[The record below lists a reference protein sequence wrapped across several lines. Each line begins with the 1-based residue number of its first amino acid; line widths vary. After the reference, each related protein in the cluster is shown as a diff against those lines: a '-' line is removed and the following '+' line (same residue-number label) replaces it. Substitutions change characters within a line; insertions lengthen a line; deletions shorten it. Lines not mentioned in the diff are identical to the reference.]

1 MRACRLVLV
10 VPLALQAMACASF
23 ATWSS
28 SDPALAQFLRH
39 RGTHCDALPRT
50 YSGFHFD
57 RCWLDSEPQ
66 RIYGS
71 APMILLLGDGL
82 LSAIADTVALPVTL
96 TRQRQHGD
104 IPLRQVPLADEAPD
118 SP

>member
-1 MRACRLVLV
+1 MRVWRLVLV
-10 VPLALQAMACASF
+10 VLLALQAMACASL
-23 ATWSS
+23 ATWSN

-39 RGTHCDALPRT
+39 RGTHCDALPRA

-57 RCWLDSEPQ
+57 RCWLDSDPQ

-96 TRQRQHGD
+96 RRQRQHGD
-104 IPLRQVPLADEAPD
+104 IPLRQTPLADETPG